1 MSEQHALLNYLVQK
15 NAKKQHLYIKNNN
28 SSPTIR
34 LSPHVTNLHH
44 SNFFCMH
51 WRDRGGVNMSESAF
65 IN

>member
-28 SSPTIR
+28 SGPTIR

-44 SNFFCMH
+44 SNLF
-51 WRDRGGVNMSESAF
+51 AF
-65 IN
+65 IGAIAEELICLSRRL